1 MDPGSWAVR
10 LGPRCFSVES
20 VDSFRISVVVAPPP
34 LFTHQIKAEPYRCS
48 RRVASIIER
57 IELGSASN
65 LVGVFICLTAPPYS
79 LVEIILM

>member
-57 IELGSASN
+57 IELGCASN
-65 LVGVFICLTAPPYS
+65 LGLVRLLLITAAQRR
-79 LVEIILM
+79 LNF